1 MTDSHPR
8 ILHDLTATGD
18 RRFSPFCWRTKLA
31 LAQKGLDYATR
42 PLRFV
47 DIDALNPGG
56 PRLTLPTLDDGA
68 RRVTDSWAIACY
80 LEDAYPDRPSL
91 FPSGLEVARFVQGW
105 TNTQLNAALL
115 RVILLDVHDALDAET
130 QAYFRQNREARFGM
144 TLEAFVADRP
154 GALQRFRQT
163 LQPIRDVLQDQ
174 PFLAGAAPAY
184 ADHIPASA
192 FLWADAIGQGD
203 LLDPGDPI
211 TPWLDRVTAGLAG
224 E

>member
-31 LAQKGLDYATR
+31 FAQKGLDYATR

-56 PRLTLPTLDDGA
+56 PRLTLPTLDEVA
-68 RRVTDSWAIACY
+68 RRVNDSWAIACY
-80 LEDAYPDRPSL
+80 LEETYPDRPSL

-105 TNTQLNAALL
+105 TNTQVNPALL
-115 RVILLDVHDALDAET
+115 RVILLDVHDALDAES
-130 QAYFRQNREARFGM
+130 QACFRQNREARFGM

-163 LQPIRDVLQDQ
+163 LQPIPGTSSRIS
-174 PFLAGAAPAY
+174 PSSPAPRPPTPTTFP
-184 ADHIPASA
+184 PAPSSGLTPSA
-192 FLWADAIGQGD
+192 RATSW
-203 LLDPGDPI
+203 
-211 TPWLDRVTAGLAG
+211 TPVTRSRSGSTG
-224 E
+224 